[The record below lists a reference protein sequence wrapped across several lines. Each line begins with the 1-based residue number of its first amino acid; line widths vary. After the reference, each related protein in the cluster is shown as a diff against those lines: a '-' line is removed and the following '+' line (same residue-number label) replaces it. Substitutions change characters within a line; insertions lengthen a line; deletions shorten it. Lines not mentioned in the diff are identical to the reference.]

1 MKKIFIILLSIIAIS
16 ALKADQNKTW
26 QVYFTTPGSGIR
38 GIVKPDEG
46 LINALKGAQE
56 SVYGAFYDISSITI
70 ADEFIAAHKRG
81 VKVALVTEKDNY
93 SGQALTSMIEAGI
106 PVVKDNS
113 PGLMHNKFAVIDK
126 KFIFTGSFNLTD
138 NCRVK
143 NNNNAILIKS
153 AELSKIYLDEFR
165 EMFDN
170 KIFGNR
176 KEYGAFSFFRKKN
189 SIQTGNLLL
198 KVFFSPEDDVEKI
211 ICNNIADAEHS
222 IRFMAFS
229 FTSPAISELMIE
241 KFHKGI
247 KVSGIFEK
255 KGAYTKHSEFIK
267 MKLEGLPVQ
276 VDRNRFQMH
285 HKVIIIDDY
294 RVITGSYNFSKNAAL
309 RNDENILIIDNR
321 EIAKQYIDEYNRL
334 YLKR

>member
-1 MKKIFIILLSIIAIS
+1 MKKIFILILILSFYPLQVHPDKI
-16 ALKADQNKTW
+16 W
-26 QVYFTTPGSGIR
+26 QVYFTTPGTKIR
-38 GIVKPDEG
+38 GIVNPEEG
-46 LINALKGAQE
+46 LINAVRAAKG
-56 SVYGAFYDISSITI
+56 SVYGAFYDISSASIS
-70 ADEFIAAHKRG
+70 DEFIAAHKRG

-93 SGQALTSMIEAGI
+93 SGKALTAMIEAGI
-106 PVVKDNS
+106 PVVKDNT

-126 KFIFTGSFNLTD
+126 KLVFTGSFNLTD

-143 NNNNAILIKS
+143 NNNNAVLIKS
-153 AELSKIYLDEFR
+153 AELADIYMDEFR
-165 EMFDN
+165 EMFYD

-176 KEYGAFSFFRKKN
+176 KEYGAFSFFRGKN
-189 SIQTGNLLL
+189 SVKAGDLTLQ
-198 KVFFSPEDDVEKI
+198 VFFSPDNDVEKI
-211 ICNNIADAEHS
+211 ICSNISGAEHS

-229 FTSPAISELMIE
+229 FTSPAVSELIIE
-241 KFHKGI
+241 KFHNGLH
-247 KVSGIFEK
+247 VSGIFER

-276 VDRNRFQMH
+276 VDKNRFQMH

-294 RVITGSYNFSKNAAL
+294 RVITGSYNFSRNAAL

-334 YLKR
+334 YQKR

>member
-1 MKKIFIILLSIIAIS
+1 MFTLITIS
-16 ALKADQNKTW
+16 AIAADHVKTW
-26 QVYFTTPGSGIR
+26 QVYFTTPDTKIR

-70 ADEFIAAHKRG
+70 ADEFIAAHNRG
-81 VKVALVTEKDNY
+81 IKIAIVTEKDNY
-93 SGQALTSMIEAGI
+93 SGKALTAMIEAGI

-126 KFIFTGSFNLTD
+126 EFVFTGSFNLTD

-143 NNNNAILIKS
+143 NNNNAVLIKS
-153 AELSKIYLDEFR
+153 AELAHIYLDEFR
-165 EMFDN
+165 EMFYD
-170 KIFGNR
+170 KIFANR
-176 KEYGAFSFFRKKN
+176 KEYGAFSFFRGKN
-189 SIQTGNLLL
+189 SVKTGDLML
-198 KVFFSPEDDVEKI
+198 KAFFSPEDDVEKI
-211 ICNNIADAEHS
+211 ICSNISKAEHS

-229 FTSPAISELMIE
+229 FTSPAVSELMIE

-247 KVSGIFEK
+247 EVSGVFER

-267 MKLEGLPVQ
+267 MKLEGLPVK

-294 RVITGSYNFSKNAAL
+294 RVITGSYNFSRNAAL